1 MKNQSDV
8 IIIGAG
14 AIGVCT
20 AYYLNRA
27 GLAVTVL
34 EKNDVCSG
42 CSYGNAGLVVPSH
55 FIPLA
60 APGVVAKGLKWMFNP
75 ESPFY
80 IKPFPDFR
88 LLTWLWRFAR
98 ASNHKRMQ
106 KSMPLL
112 RDLSFASR
120 DLYQE
125 LAEADHAGFELY
137 TKGLLVLYK
146 SGKGAEECRQMIRM
160 AETLGIEAE
169 GVDEARIA
177 QLDANIRTPA
187 KAVYFSQDAHVN
199 PHQFVQFLREHVQ
212 SRGVEIHTN
221 TEVTG
226 FETTGEMIT
235 KVRTSKGEFTAKDLV
250 LASGSW
256 SSSLLNS
263 LGTKFPAQPGKGY
276 SITFNGIQN
285 IPHIPV
291 LCTEAKVAVTPMG
304 DRLRYGGTME
314 LSGLDLSINQRR
326 VNAILTAVP
335 EYLPAMAS
343 NTLDGAEIW
352 SGLRPC
358 SPDGLPFIGRFD
370 KWPNLIAATGH
381 AMIGISLAPIT
392 GKLVSEIVLN
402 RQPSI
407 DIGALRV
414 ERF

>member
-137 TKGLLVLYK
+137 TKGLLVL
-146 SGKGAEECRQMIRM
+146 
-160 AETLGIEAE
+160 
-169 GVDEARIA
+169 
-177 QLDANIRTPA
+177 
-187 KAVYFSQDAHVN
+187 
-199 PHQFVQFLREHVQ
+199 
-212 SRGVEIHTN
+212 
-221 TEVTG
+221 
-226 FETTGEMIT
+226 
-235 KVRTSKGEFTAKDLV
+235 
-250 LASGSW
+250 
-256 SSSLLNS
+256 
-263 LGTKFPAQPGKGY
+263 
-276 SITFNGIQN
+276 
-285 IPHIPV
+285 
-291 LCTEAKVAVTPMG
+291 
-304 DRLRYGGTME
+304 
-314 LSGLDLSINQRR
+314 
-326 VNAILTAVP
+326 
-335 EYLPAMAS
+335 
-343 NTLDGAEIW
+343 
-352 SGLRPC
+352 
-358 SPDGLPFIGRFD
+358 
-370 KWPNLIAATGH
+370 
-381 AMIGISLAPIT
+381 
-392 GKLVSEIVLN
+392 
-402 RQPSI
+402 
-407 DIGALRV
+407 
-414 ERF
+414 